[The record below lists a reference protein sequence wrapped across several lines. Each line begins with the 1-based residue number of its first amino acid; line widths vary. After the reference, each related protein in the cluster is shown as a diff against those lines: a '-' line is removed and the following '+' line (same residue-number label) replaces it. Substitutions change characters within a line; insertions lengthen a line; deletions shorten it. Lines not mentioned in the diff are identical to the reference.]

1 MPALTDV
8 IPVVIEAGDALRK
21 LQDVTEADALSHSI
35 LTTRLTRYGIP
46 ILSEEGE
53 HAELKSLEWII
64 DPLDGTREYRA
75 GLDEGCVMGGVP
87 RPRTPQYPAGPHQWC
102 VMVGLLRDGNPE
114 LGVVYAPTYRT
125 LWYAQRGVGAYLRE
139 KGEDR
144 RLSVSKTQQ
153 MSGGL
158 AVVSRYH
165 VSDNARLRF
174 DALGCDTR
182 TMGSMGLKI
191 ATIASGEADAYWS
204 DGALGEWDV
213 CAPQIIL
220 EEAGGTMSDT
230 QGNPLRYGTESR
242 RLAGGCAASNGLLQC
257 ALCAD
262 ITA

>member
-75 GLDEGCVMGGVP
+75 GLDE
-87 RPRTPQYPAGPHQWC
+87 WC